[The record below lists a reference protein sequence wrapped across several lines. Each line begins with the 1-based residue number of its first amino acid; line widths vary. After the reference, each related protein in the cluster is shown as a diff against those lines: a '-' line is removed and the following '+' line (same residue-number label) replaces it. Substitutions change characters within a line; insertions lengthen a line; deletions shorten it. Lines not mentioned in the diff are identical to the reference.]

1 MWGPEGKVDDVLK
14 SSQVSVSENLQ
25 KKSLDFLSKGI
36 EALAVR
42 QPNQTNP
49 RSSADDSAGPLY
61 TVPDSVEPKK
71 FGKFSLVMNIC
82 FILAKLFL

>member
-1 MWGPEGKVDDVLK
+1 MVALISGFYGEWGSEGKVKDVLK
-14 SSQVSVSENLQ
+14 SSEVSVSENLEE
-25 KKSLDFLSKGI
+25 KSIGFLSKRI

-61 TVPDSVEPKK
+61 TVPVSEEPKN
-71 FGKFSLVMNIC
+71 FVDSRSL
-82 FILAKLFL
+82 

>member
-1 MWGPEGKVDDVLK
+1 MK

-61 TVPDSVEPKK
+61 TVPDSVESKR
-71 FGKFSLVMNIC
+71 FSPI
-82 FILAKLFL
+82 I